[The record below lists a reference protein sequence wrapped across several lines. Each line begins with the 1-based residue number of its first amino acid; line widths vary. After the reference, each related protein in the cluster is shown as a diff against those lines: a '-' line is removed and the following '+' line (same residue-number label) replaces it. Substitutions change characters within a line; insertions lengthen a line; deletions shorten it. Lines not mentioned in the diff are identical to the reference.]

1 MDIDNLLGLNLS
13 REWQRTCVPFEVV
26 AKVSGENIVY
36 PYDDNDSEEDKVLCY
51 LAKAFNNIFGEPH
64 EEVVLLKN
72 GIQVPPQDIL
82 EIKPL
87 ECWR

>member
-1 MDIDNLLGLNLS
+1 MFGQNLFFGFILIFRFNGLGTVLG
-13 REWQRTCVPFEVV
+13 FE
-26 AKVSGENIVY
+26 AAHLLAADENHN
-36 PYDDNDSEEDKVLCY
+36 DDDSEEDKVLCY

-72 GIQVPPQDIL
+72 GIQVPPKDIL